1 MNKTTSIFVS
11 GFLVG
16 VLVATIGFS
25 FLRRY
30 QISTGDAGDRA
41 RVVLKLGHSLDV
53 AHPAHKAMENMRQR
67 LETLSG
73 GEMTIDIYPG
83 SVLGSET
90 QCIEQLQNGSL
101 SLSRPS
107 AAVIENFVPEMAVF
121 GLPYVFRDSRHF
133 RTVLDGE
140 IGKRLLVEGESKF
153 IRGLCYHDSGSR
165 NFYGKFPVLTPQ
177 DLNDRK
183 IRVMNSATAINMV
196 EAMGAAPTPISP
208 GELYSALSQGIVDGA
223 ENNLP
228 TFAHSRHY
236 EVCKHFSLDG
246 HTRIPALVL
255 VGTKAWSQLSPQ
267 QQQWLQTAATES
279 AKVQRELWATATQEA
294 REIVEAAGVTVHEVD
309 VRNFAQ
315 KVKPM
320 LDLVEDEKVKATLA
334 AIQKVKSDE

>member
-1 MNKTTSIFVS
+1 MSKTTSIFIS
-11 GFLVG
+11 GFLIG
-16 VLVATIGFS
+16 VLATTVGFS

-30 QISTGDAGDRA
+30 QASNGDSSNTA
-41 RVVLKLGHSLDV
+41 RMVLKLAHSLDV
-53 AHPAHKAMENMRQR
+53 AHPAHQALEHMKRQ

-73 GEMTIDIYPG
+73 GEMTIDIYPS

-101 SLSRPS
+101 SMTRTS
-107 AAVIENFVPEMAVF
+107 AAVVENFVPEMAVF
-121 GLPYVFRDSRHF
+121 GLPYVFRDQQHF
-133 RTVLDGE
+133 HTVLDGE
-140 IGKRLLVEGESKF
+140 IGQRLLVEGESKF

-165 NFYGKFPVLTPQ
+165 NFYGKFPVRTPD

-183 IRVMNSATAINMV
+183 IRVMNSSTAINMV

-246 HTRIPALVL
+246 HTRIPAMVL
-255 VGTKAWSQLSPQ
+255 ISTKTWNGLSDQ

-279 AKVQRELWATATQEA
+279 STVQRELWADATQEA
-294 REIVEAAGVTVHEVD
+294 RQIVEDAGVTIHDVD
-309 VRNFAQ
+309 LQTFAK
-315 KVKPM
+315 KVQPM
-320 LDLVEDEKVKATLA
+320 LDVVADEKVKATLA
-334 AIQKVKSDE
+334 AIQKVGSDE

>member
-1 MNKTTSIFVS
+1 MSKTTSIFIS

-16 VLVATIGFS
+16 VFVATVGFS
-25 FLRRY
+25 FLRRH
-30 QISTGDAGDRA
+30 QLSTGDAGNSA

-53 AHPAHKAMENMRQR
+53 AHPAHKAMEHMRQR
-67 LETLSG
+67 LESLSG

-101 SLSRPS
+101 SLTRTS

-121 GLPYVFRDSRHF
+121 GLPYVFRDEQHF
-133 RTVLDGE
+133 RAVLDGE
-140 IGKRLLVEGESKF
+140 IGKRLLGEGEARF

-196 EAMGAAPTPISP
+196 EAMGAAPTPIAP

-255 VGTKAWSQLSPQ
+255 VGTKAWNRLSSQ

-279 AKVQRELWATATQEA
+279 STLQRELWATATQEA
-294 REIVEAAGVTVHEVD
+294 RQLVEAAGVTVYDVD
-309 VRNFAQ
+309 VQDFAD

-320 LDLVEDEKVKATLA
+320 LDQVSDEKVKATLA

>member
-1 MNKTTSIFVS
+1 MNKTTSVFIS
-11 GFLVG
+11 GFLIG
-16 VLVATIGFS
+16 VLVSTVGFS
-25 FLRRY
+25 ILRRY
-30 QISTGDAGDRA
+30 QSSTGDAGSNA

-53 AHPAHKAMENMRQR
+53 SHPAHKAMEHMRKR

-101 SLSRPS
+101 SLTRTS
-107 AAVIENFVPEMAVF
+107 AAVVENFVPEMAVF
-121 GLPYVFRDSRHF
+121 GLPYVFRDSQHF
-133 RTVLDGE
+133 RAVLDGE
-140 IGKRLLVEGESKF
+140 IGKRLLSEGESRF

-165 NFYGKFPVLTPQ
+165 NFYGKFPVLTPE
-177 DLNDRK
+177 DLSGRK

-196 EAMGAAPTPISP
+196 EAMGAAPTPIAP

-228 TFAHSRHY
+228 TFMTSKHY

-246 HTRIPALVL
+246 HTRIPAMVL
-255 VGTKAWSQLSPQ
+255 IGTKAWNRLSPQ
-267 QQQWLQTAATES
+267 QQQWLQTAADES
-279 AKVQRELWATATQEA
+279 ATLQRELWAEATDKA
-294 REIVEAAGVTVHEVD
+294 RKVVEAEGVTIHEVD
-309 VRNFAQ
+309 VQDFAQ

-320 LDLVEDEKVKATLA
+320 LDRVSDAKVKKTLA
-334 AIQKVKSDE
+334 AIQEVKSDE